1 VIFGSCFIGKE
12 GLFMVD
18 VKELTETVK
27 KAIEATPKRN
37 FLESVDVAINLKDI
51 DLKDTSKRFNI
62 EVLLP
67 NPPGKEVKIGAVAD
81 PSLEVATKKA
91 GFNTVLTKD
100 DVEKLV
106 SNPKQAKKIAREN
119 DFFIASPSLMPFI
132 GRSLGKFL
140 GPRGKM
146 PKPVPPTTDVEAL
159 LDQYKRTVRLR
170 LRDTLVLNAR
180 VGTVDMDP
188 AKIAENIMIVIEALE
203 RKLEHG
209 MNNIKAIIVKTT
221 MGSPTKIDLK
231 T

>member
-1 VIFGSCFIGKE
+1 
-12 GLFMVD
+12 MVD
-18 VKELTETVK
+18 VKTLTETVK
-27 KAIEATPKRN
+27 KVVEDSPKRN
-37 FLESVDVAINLKDI
+37 FLESVDVTINLKDV

-62 EVLLP
+62 EVVLP
-67 NPPGKEVKIGAVAD
+67 NPSGKEVKVGAVAD
-81 PSLEVATKKA
+81 PSLEVAAKKA
-91 GFNTVLTKD
+91 GFNTVLTKE
-100 DVEKLV
+100 DVEKLA
-106 SNPKQAKKIAREN
+106 SNPKQAKKIALEN
-119 DFFIASPSLMPFI
+119 DFFVASPSLMPFI

-146 PKPVPPTTDVEAL
+146 PKPVTPTTDVEAL

-170 LRDTLVLNAR
+170 LRDTPVLNAR

-188 AKIAENIMIVIEALE
+188 EKIAENIMTVMEALE

-209 MNNIKAIIVKTT
+209 MNNIKALTVKTT